1 MTPLNP
7 RHEAVDA
14 PGMRRIDLTRH
25 SRNSSRNSIWRT
37 GAVRLALALSGTAL
51 MTAIAW
57 AEIGGG
63 ASASV
68 DGLMKT
74 AIARQRVAAGQ
85 GVQLAADEK
94 NPTKN
99 PTMTRDQILA
109 SAESYE
115 SDIKQAIMHADELRL
130 QAYRS
135 KDLIRMN
142 YIASKLDDMRE
153 IQSIAEP
160 ALASIR
166 QPNQELF
173 TMLAKLNTIRQGW
186 ERVKQASADVEAAAS
201 DTGDPT
207 MDAFAAVNAQTNPS
221 EGVTDPT
228 GPGAPTNEVERP
240 VPASAFR

>member
-1 MTPLNP
+1 MTRLNP

-14 PGMRRIDLTRH
+14 PGMRRNDLTRH

-63 ASASV
+63 ASANV
-68 DGLMKT
+68 DGVMKK

-85 GVQLAADEK
+85 GVQLAANEK
-94 NPTKN
+94 NT
-99 PTMTRDQILA
+99 TMTRDQILA
-109 SAESYE
+109 AADSYD

-153 IQSIAEP
+153 IQAIAEP

-221 EGVTDPT
+221 DGVTDPT